1 MNVSLTPE
9 LERFIADQV
18 EAGRYRSESEVVRD
32 ALRLLLEKEAE
43 REARLDA
50 LRKAVGV
57 GLVELER
64 GEGLNAEDVFADVLR
79 ALKSSEAA

>member
-32 ALRLLLEKEAE
+32 ALRLLQEKEAE

>member
-32 ALRLLLEKEAE
+32 ALRLLQEKEAE

-79 ALKSSEAA
+79 ALKRSEAA